1 MKAKADDVTRWAR
14 EGPQAMRFFLFG
26 GPDESTAQA
35 LAAKLLTAAGPDA
48 ERIEINSVQ
57 LRDDPAR
64 LATEAASGSLFSNAR
79 TIRLTILG
87 SGDECLTAVQAL
99 FDAETI
105 LYPVIAVAGGMTPR
119 AKLMKLAEASAAAA
133 AMSCYQ
139 PRAGELAAIAAGL
152 ARENHLQLGNADAAK
167 IVAMVGGDQAL
178 IARELEKLAL
188 YLDAAADRPRQVTAA
203 AIAAIGAETHEE
215 DVSRLVNLTLSG
227 KVAALGTMF
236 AEIAAVGI
244 AEIRMI
250 RALAIRVQLLARLR
264 ADVEAGKHPKTL
276 VDDARPPVFWK
287 EKDAVVA
294 QLRIWDSVRLAR
306 IMARLLACE
315 RSLKAPGTPGAVLFR
330 KLVTDIA
337 HQAARV
343 R

>member
-1 MKAKADDVTRWAR
+1 MKATADDVARWAR
-14 EGPQAMRFFLFG
+14 EGPRDMRFFLFG

-35 LAAKLLTAAGPDA
+35 LGAKLLTAPGPDA
-48 ERIEINSVQ
+48 ERIEINSAQ
-57 LRDDPAR
+57 LKDDPAR
-64 LATEAASGSLFSNAR
+64 LATEAASGSLFSSAR

-87 SGDECLTAVQAL
+87 SGDDCLAAVEAL
-99 FDAETI
+99 LDAETV
-105 LYPVIAVAGGMTPR
+105 LYPVVAVAGTMTPR
-119 AKLMKLAEASAAAA
+119 ARLMKLAEGSPVAA

-139 PRAGELAAIAAGL
+139 PRPGELAAIAVRI
-152 ARENHLQLGNADAAK
+152 ARDNHLQLANADAAR

-178 IARELEKLAL
+178 IARELEKMAL
-188 YLDAAADRPRQVTAA
+188 YLDADADRPRQVTAA

-215 DVSRLVNLTLSG
+215 DVSRLVNMTLDG
-227 KVAALGTMF
+227 RVAALGAMF
-236 AEIAAVGI
+236 AEIAAVGV
-244 AEIRMI
+244 AEIRLI

-264 ADVEAGKHPKTL
+264 ADVDGGKHPKTL
-276 VDDARPPVFWK
+276 VEDNRNNVFWK
-287 EKDAVVA
+287 ERDAVVA

-306 IMARLLACE
+306 LMARLLQCE
-315 RSLKAPGTPGAVLFR
+315 RQLKAPGTPGALLFR